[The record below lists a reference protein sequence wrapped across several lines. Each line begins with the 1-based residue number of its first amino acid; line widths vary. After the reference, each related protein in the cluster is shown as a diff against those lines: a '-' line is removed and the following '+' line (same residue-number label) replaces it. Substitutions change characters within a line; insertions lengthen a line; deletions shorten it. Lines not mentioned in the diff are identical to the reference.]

1 MLNSKNENLQWRQA
15 PVLVFAALIL
25 AYTSVA
31 EVFAAPVFLGG
42 QTNTLAVPAVQ
53 NLVDMGTSG
62 FGVQDIVYGIL
73 NVDNVRSEGIELWNA
88 NNVTGIV
95 PIDAFSGYY
104 VAEIKSVFAGFAVDD
119 PFAALITLG
128 PAASDPNGKFSAAE
142 LASGAAFKLYID
154 NGATASPYE
163 VDGSVS
169 DDIAKATDGQFW
181 ASLGF
186 SDSNAYWT
194 ALVLKDGTIYGAG
207 GINFMNNA
215 TGMTFQKISD
225 PSCPTCGPVDVT
237 FATVAIDNGQ
247 GIWRYSGSNAVNLLP
262 AVTVPEPGTLSLLA
276 LGGLWLSARRR
287 KPA

>member
-1 MLNSKNENLQWRQA
+1 MLNFKNRKTPWRQA
-15 PVLVFAALIL
+15 PALVFAAATL
-25 AYTSVA
+25 AFANIS
-31 EVFAAPVFLGG
+31 EVLAAPVFSGG

-53 NLVDMGTSG
+53 NIVDRGTPG
-62 FGVQDIVYGIL
+62 FGVQDILYGIL
-73 NVDNVRSEGIELWNA
+73 NVDNVRAEGVELWNA
-88 NNVTGIV
+88 NNVAGM

-119 PFAALITLG
+119 PFAAFITLG

-154 NGATASPYE
+154 SGATATPYE

-169 DDIAKATDGQFW
+169 DDIGKATDGQFW
-181 ASLGF
+181 VSLGF

-194 ALVLKDGTIYGAG
+194 ALLLKDGTIYGAG
-207 GINFMNNA
+207 GINLMANA

-237 FATVAIDNGQ
+237 FAAVAIDNGE
-247 GIWRYSGSNAVNLLP
+247 GIWRYSGSTAANLLP

-276 LGGLWLSARRR
+276 LGGLWFAARRPKR
-287 KPA
+287 Q